1 MLKNTGTTRGTETH
15 DRISKPAGEE
25 LDKSFCPLAPYEYS
39 NGLREGRIITGDSLT
54 GECGLAKKERTMPKR
69 TDAKRGLTLIELL
82 VVLAIIPL
90 LVTILVGA
98 VRSAGTAERTTLC
111 ASNLDNIGK
120 ALYCYLEEFEGT
132 FPVWEQWDIP
142 DANGDLPDI
151 TWWYVDLAKTVGWDE
166 IWTSFPIAPEDEYIW
181 EDPGIFLCP
190 QTDRTVISQGENAGS
205 AGWRSNAG
213 DPMWPSQARP
223 AGSWFVEHL
232 SYSWNAAFGHYTD
245 GPAAKHNQYALYIMA
260 GEVRNPHNKIV
271 ISDSDNECGRD
282 SRITSRGADSWPD
295 MQTQLGTRHNNG
307 SNILFADGH
316 VAWGDPYQ
324 MQCTQAI
331 GSDFTSAY
339 SMDGKEIIK
348 KYWEPKAE

>member
-1 MLKNTGTTRGTETH
+1 
-15 DRISKPAGEE
+15 
-25 LDKSFCPLAPYEYS
+25 
-39 NGLREGRIITGDSLT
+39 
-54 GECGLAKKERTMPKR
+54 MPKR
-69 TDAKRGLTLIELL
+69 TGTKRGLTLIELL

-151 TWWYVDLAKTVGWDE
+151 TWWYMDLAKTVGWAD

-232 SYSWNAAFGHYTD
+232 SYSWNTAMGHYTS
-245 GPAAKHNQYALYIMA
+245 GGYYGKSNEGALRIMA
-260 GEVRNPHNKIV
+260 GEVLNPHNKIV

-282 SRITSRGADSWPD
+282 SAIVGAGADADPD
-295 MQTQLGTRHNNG
+295 IQRQLGTRHNNG
-307 SNILFADGH
+307 TNILFADGH

-324 MQCTQAI
+324 MQTSQTM
-331 GSDFTSAY
+331 GSDFPHAY
-339 SMDGKEIIK
+339 GLEGQEIVK
-348 KYWEPKAE
+348 KYWRPQEGGR

>member
-1 MLKNTGTTRGTETH
+1 
-15 DRISKPAGEE
+15 
-25 LDKSFCPLAPYEYS
+25 
-39 NGLREGRIITGDSLT
+39 
-54 GECGLAKKERTMPKR
+54 MPKR

-111 ASNLDNIGK
+111 ASNLDNVGK

-132 FPVWEQWDIP
+132 FPVWEQWDVP

-190 QTDRTVISQGENAGS
+190 QTDRTVISRGLNGDS
-205 AGWRSNAG
+205 PGWQSNAG
-213 DPMWPSQARP
+213 DSMGPSQARP
-223 AGSWFVEHL
+223 AGSWWVELL
-232 SYSWNAAFGHYTD
+232 SYSWNTAFGNYTD
-245 GPAAKHNQYALYIMA
+245 GLGGGKNNDNALYIMA
-260 GEVRNPHNKIV
+260 GEVLNPHNKIV

-282 SRITSRGADSWPD
+282 SMITGSGADSSPD
-295 MQTQLGTRHNNG
+295 MQRQLGTRHNNG
-307 SNILFADGH
+307 TNILFADGH

-324 MQCTQAI
+324 MQSSQTL
-331 GSDFTSAY
+331 GSAFPYAY
-339 SMDGKEIIK
+339 GSQGQEIEK
-348 KYWEPKAE
+348 KYWRPQEGGR